1 MIKNKTIKE
10 YFTFSFTDKKI
21 IFIALFVASNL
32 ISNLLA
38 IKIFPLGFWGL
49 ETDCGN
55 LLFPL
60 GYLLLDVITECY
72 GEKSARR
79 SILLGLLANILLVF
93 ATSLTVLMP
102 YPAYWTGQEAYAYM
116 FGFTPRIVIGGFLG
130 YLVGQFVN
138 AKLMVKIKEWTNS
151 RYLILRTIGSTLGG
165 ELCDSVICSSIA
177 YIGIVPNGSILLF
190 IAVQYIVKVLWEVVM
205 QPLTFICIKWAKKEE

>member
-1 MIKNKTIKE
+1 MTFKQTVKS
-10 YFTFSFTDKKI
+10 YLTFSFYDKKI
-21 IFIALFVASNL
+21 MFIALFVASNI

-60 GYLLLDVITECY
+60 GYLLSDVITEVY

-79 SILLGLLANILLVF
+79 TILLGLFANILLVF
-93 ATSLTVLMP
+93 MTSLTVLMP
-102 YPAYWTGQEAYAYM
+102 YPSYWTGQEAYAYM
-116 FGFTPRIVIGGFLG
+116 FGFTPRIVVGGFLG

-138 AKLMVKIKEWTNS
+138 ARLMVKIKEWTNS

-177 YIGIVPNGSILLF
+177 YIGIVPNSTILLF
-190 IAVQYIVKVLWEVVM
+190 ILIQYVVKVLWEVIM
-205 QPLTFICIKWAKKEE
+205 QPLTFISIKWAKKGE